1 MSAIVVAGDTSGSVT
16 LNAPSVSGATVIT
29 LPTTSGTM
37 LTNKSA
43 GTVLQV
49 VSTTK
54 SNTFSTT
61 SSSFVD
67 ITGMSATIT
76 PTSATSKIY
85 VVVSIA
91 SMVDATTSWFGGS
104 LRLVRDST
112 PIAIGDA
119 AGSATQA
126 SVVAGGYSN
135 QPEFSGSSFI
145 SYLDSPATTSAT
157 TYKMQAIH
165 TQSRTVR
172 INTASGDETSA
183 TYGARYSSTITL
195 WEIAA

>member
-16 LNAPSVSGATVIT
+16 LQAPAVAGTTVIT
-29 LPTTSGTM
+29 LPATSGTM

-61 SSSFVD
+61 SSSYVD
-67 ITGMSATIT
+67 VTGMSASIT

-85 VVVSIA
+85 IVVSIA
-91 SMVDATTSWFGGS
+91 SMVDATTGQFGGN
-104 LRLVRDST
+104 LRLLRNST
-112 PIAIGDA
+112 AIAIGDA
-119 AGSATQA
+119 AGSAVLA

-135 QPEFSGSSFI
+135 QPEFSGSSTVT
-145 SYLDSPATTSAT
+145 YLDSPATTSAT
-157 TYKMQAIH
+157 TYKIQALH
-165 TQSRTVR
+165 TQNKTVR
-172 INTASGDETSA
+172 INSVSGDDSSA